1 MKKILNVLLLTLI
14 TVSLSYSQRIEQ
26 NDLYTVVY
34 SESYQ
39 QPLYLTYKYPY
50 FLTNEYE
57 IIKGVV
63 LEGKDIEK
71 TPVTY
76 PNVITLAETKDWKVP
91 TGIITSDD
99 KDYENNEYDHGHLV
113 PKESFKNDEEK
124 QDYLWSYLNCA
135 LMHETLN
142 GGVWRVLEDYERK
155 LNKEENVRVKVILSF
170 SDDSKLTDGGATVPT
185 HFTKIIE
192 YGYSSFSISEEEITR
207 EVYTFPNDS
216 VVKGKKIEEFK
227 IKHLSGKFIT
237 HE

>member
-71 TPVTY
+71 SRVVLDVLGFAVRFGT
-76 PNVITLAETKDWKVP
+76 D
-91 TGIITSDD
+91 
-99 KDYENNEYDHGHLV
+99 NEKY
-113 PKESFKNDEEK
+113 FQTICFN
-124 QDYLWSYLNCA
+124 
-135 LMHETLN
+135 
-142 GGVWRVLEDYERK
+142 
-155 LNKEENVRVKVILSF
+155 
-170 SDDSKLTDGGATVPT
+170 
-185 HFTKIIE
+185 
-192 YGYSSFSISEEEITR
+192 
-207 EVYTFPNDS
+207 
-216 VVKGKKIEEFK
+216 
-227 IKHLSGKFIT
+227 
-237 HE
+237 